1 MVSLNTCH
9 NPNKSKAQYPYMEW
23 NLDLIILL
31 LIPITSAVVGWG
43 TNYLAVKMMFYPIEF
58 VGIKPFFGWQGL
70 IPMKR
75 REMAEI
81 EVELVLGKL
90 LSVQELAS
98 RIEPEKLT
106 ESIQRR
112 LKQVLRK
119 IVNDVMQESAPALW
133 ASLPVQGKNLVYAR
147 IEADIPNVVH
157 KMVDDFK
164 HNIDEILDIKE
175 LVVNHLVN
183 EPELINEI
191 FLKAGE
197 KEFPFI
203 ERSGLYFGFLF
214 GIPTMLIWHFWQLW
228 WILPAGGLAV
238 GYLTNWIAIKII
250 FEPKRPIHFL
260 GMTFQGMFLK
270 RQKEVSRV
278 YSDII
283 EQKLINAQNITD
295 IVLHGSGSE
304 QILELIELHVNDAIE
319 RYVAI
324 AQPYFALGVGSQKYF
339 KMKQLAVEHIFNSS
353 DKYLMYAHEYANKA
367 LMVGDD
373 LCERMQALSPEEFE
387 GVLRPAYQADEWKL
401 ILVGAMLG
409 MLAGFGQLYVV
420 FS

>member
-1 MVSLNTCH
+1 
-9 NPNKSKAQYPYMEW
+9 MEW
-23 NLDLIILL
+23 ILNNISL
-31 LIPITSAVVGWG
+31 LSIPIISAIVGWS

-58 VGIKPFFGWQGL
+58 VGIKPIFGWQGL

-90 LSVQELAS
+90 LSVQELTD
-98 RIEPEKLT
+98 RIDPDKLT

-119 IVNDVMQESAPALW
+119 IVNQVMEESAPQLW
-133 ASLPVQGKNLVYAR
+133 ASLPVQGKNLVYKR
-147 IEADIPNVVH
+147 VEADIPNVVH

-175 LVVNHLVN
+175 LVVGHLVN

-203 ERSGLYFGFLF
+203 EKSGLYFGLLF
-214 GIPTMLIWHFWQLW
+214 GFMTMLVWYFYPVW
-228 WILPAGGLAV
+228 WVLPVGGLIV
-238 GYLTNWIAIKII
+238 GYATNWIAIKII
-250 FEPKRPIHFL
+250 FEPKQPIKFL
-260 GMTFQGMFLK
+260 GFTIQGMFLK

-283 EQKLINAQNITD
+283 EEKLINAQNITD
-295 IVLHGSGSE
+295 IVLHGSGSN

-319 RYVAI
+319 RYVAL
-324 AQPYFALGVGSQKYF
+324 AQPYFALGIGSDKYF
-339 KMKQLAVEHIFNSS
+339 KMKKLAVEQIFSSS
-353 DKYLMYAHEYANKA
+353 DSYLKYAHEYANSA
-367 LMVGDD
+367 LKVGDD

-387 GVLRPAYQADEWKL
+387 GVLRPAYEADEWKL
-401 ILVGAMLG
+401 IVTGAFLG
-409 MLAGFGQLYVV
+409 MAAGFAQLYLV
-420 FS
+420 FGF

>member
-1 MVSLNTCH
+1 MD
-9 NPNKSKAQYPYMEW
+9 W
-23 NLDLIILL
+23 NLETLSLL
-31 LIPITSAVVGWG
+31 SIPVISAIVGWS

-58 VGIKPFFGWQGL
+58 VGIRPIFGWQGL

-90 LSVQELAS
+90 LSVQELAG
-98 RIEPEKLT
+98 RLEPAKLT
-106 ESIQRR
+106 EAIQRR

-119 IVNDVMQESAPALW
+119 IINEVMQEGAPALW
-133 ASLPVQGKNLVYAR
+133 AALPVQGKNLVYAR
-147 IEADIPNVVH
+147 IEADIPNVVE
-157 KMVDDFK
+157 KMVSDFK
-164 HNIDEILDIKE
+164 HNVDEILNIKE
-175 LVVNHLVN
+175 LVVEHLVN

-203 ERSGLYFGFLF
+203 EKSGLYFGFLF
-214 GIPTMLIWHFWQLW
+214 GLPTMAVWIYHPQW
-228 WILPAGGLAV
+228 WVLPLGGLIV

-250 FEPKRPIHFL
+250 FEPKHPIKFMGL
-260 GMTFQGMFLK
+260 TIQGMFLK
-270 RQKEVSRV
+270 RQREVSRV

-283 EQKLINAQNITD
+283 EQKLITPKNITQA
-295 IVLHGSGSE
+295 VFHGSGSV
-304 QILELIELHVNDAIE
+304 QLLELIELHSNDAIE

-324 AQPYFALGVGSQKYF
+324 GQPYFALGVGSANYF
-339 KMKQLAVEHIFNSS
+339 RMKELAIKRIFDDSE
-353 DKYLMYAHEYANKA
+353 KYLSYAFEYAGKA
-367 LMVGDD
+367 MRIGDD

-409 MLAGFGQLYVV
+409 MIAGFMQLYLV
-420 FS
+420 FM

>member
-1 MVSLNTCH
+1 
-9 NPNKSKAQYPYMEW
+9 MEW
-23 NLDLIILL
+23 ILNNISL
-31 LIPITSAVVGWG
+31 LSIPIISAVVGWS

-58 VGIKPFFGWQGL
+58 VGIKPIFGWQGL

-90 LSVQELAS
+90 LSVQELTD
-98 RIEPEKLT
+98 RIDPDKLT

-119 IVNDVMQESAPALW
+119 IVNQVMEESAPQLW
-133 ASLPVQGKNLVYAR
+133 ASLPVQGKNLVYKR
-147 IEADIPNVVH
+147 VEADIPNVVH

-175 LVVNHLVN
+175 LVVGHLVN

-203 ERSGLYFGFLF
+203 EKSGLYFGLLF
-214 GIPTMLIWHFWQLW
+214 GFMTMLVWYFYPVW
-228 WILPAGGLAV
+228 WVLPVGGLIV
-238 GYLTNWIAIKII
+238 GYATNWIAIKII
-250 FEPKRPIHFL
+250 FEPKHPIKFL
-260 GMTFQGMFLK
+260 GFTIQGMFLK

-283 EQKLINAQNITD
+283 EEKLINAQNITD
-295 IVLHGSGSE
+295 IVLHGSGSN

-319 RYVAI
+319 RYVAL
-324 AQPYFALGVGSQKYF
+324 AQPYFALGIGSEKYF
-339 KMKQLAVEHIFNSS
+339 KMKKLAVEQIFNSS
-353 DKYLMYAHEYANKA
+353 DSYLKYAHEYANSA
-367 LMVGDD
+367 LKVGDD

-387 GVLRPAYQADEWKL
+387 GVLRPAYEADEWKL
-401 ILVGAMLG
+401 IVTGAFLG
-409 MLAGFGQLYVV
+409 MAAGFAQLYLV
-420 FS
+420 FGF